1 MLFRSAITLSATVY
15 CFRCIAPAALPGSGG
30 YMTPIRVTAPEGSI
44 VNARYPAPVFGGNV
58 ETSQRV
64 VDVVMRALQQALPDR
79 VPAASCGTMNNVTFG
94 GHDAARDQP
103 FAYYETLAGGMGGG
117 PAGEGAS
124 GLHSHMTN
132 TLNTPIEAL
141 EHQLPVRIDRYS
153 LRSGSGG
160 RGEHA
165 GGEGIVREYR
175 FLQPAEATVLSE
187 RRELGPWGLHGAQ
200 AGAPGRNTLVTADG
214 RETNLGAK
222 AAIAVE
228 PGDTL
233 RIETPGGGGWNQ
245 PDG

>member
-1 MLFRSAITLSATVY
+1 M
-15 CFRCIAPAALPGSGG
+15 
-30 YMTPIRVTAPEGSI
+30 
-44 VNARYPAPVFGGNV
+44 
-58 ETSQRV
+58 
-64 VDVVMRALQQALPDR
+64 
-79 VPAASCGTMNNVTFG
+79 
-94 GHDAARDQP
+94 
-103 FAYYETLAGGMGGG
+103 
-117 PAGEGAS
+117 
-124 GLHSHMTN
+124 
-132 TLNTPIEAL
+132 
-141 EHQLPVRIDRYS
+141 
-153 LRSGSGG
+153 
-160 RGEHA
+160 
-165 GGEGIVREYR
+165 REYR